1 MSEVLNTS
9 NLFYVQPHWRNVH
22 FCIRTTYTHDVFP
35 IIQMNSSQTPF
46 ISAVESL
53 ENRSVAM
60 LSRALA
66 YVMLF
71 QLKYSETVRQ
81 AQTSH

>member
-1 MSEVLNTS
+1 MSFTLSITTREEFS
-9 NLFYVQPHWRNVH
+9 NFN
-22 FCIRTTYTHDVFP
+22 RTTHTQDVFP
-35 IIQMNSSQTPF
+35 IIQMYSLQAPIT
-46 ISAVESL
+46 SAVESL
-53 ENRSVAM
+53 EHQSVAM